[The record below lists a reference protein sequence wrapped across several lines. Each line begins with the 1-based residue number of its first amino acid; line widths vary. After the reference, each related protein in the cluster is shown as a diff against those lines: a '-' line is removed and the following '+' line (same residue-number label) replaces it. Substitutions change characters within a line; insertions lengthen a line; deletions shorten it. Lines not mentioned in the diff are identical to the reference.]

1 MRVKKD
7 IVIVKE
13 SLINTL
19 LKFNMGSGGI
29 RQASLI
35 GGFGLV

>member
-19 LKFNMGSGGI
+19 LKFNIGSGGI
-29 RQASLI
+29 GQASII
-35 GGFGLV
+35 GWFGLV

>member
-1 MRVKKD
+1 MLGKKD

-19 LKFNMGSGGI
+19 LKFNMGS
-29 RQASLI
+29 A
-35 GGFGLV
+35 GFVATSCIEQNGLV